1 MPLFQ
6 RRSIMPFELIH
17 FRDSDKIIRKRKL
30 DRDVKVTLNYL
41 SDVLQGTIQRGEL
54 LRQALDEMG
63 WRENGSLN
71 ILDGR
76 RYQYKGF
83 KKGVALDGSFA
94 AYEYILEGL
103 FRLEPGFRKGKIDC
117 GVLMLTAT
125 RSEKSSLGT
134 SRDLAIAEVEYLTDI
149 ITIPVSI
156 ALFNLGPPVIS
167 DGEEKG
173 EPENGVS
180 VHAIKTKEAQ
190 EADQET
196 QT

>member
-1 MPLFQ
+1 
-6 RRSIMPFELIH
+6 MPFELIH
-17 FRDSDKIIRKRKL
+17 FRDSEKIIRKKKL

-103 FRLEPGFRKGKIDC
+103 FRLQIGFKKGKIDC
-117 GVLMLTAT
+117 GILMLTAA

-134 SRDLAIAEVEYLTDI
+134 SRDLAIAEVECLSDI

-167 DGEEKG
+167 DGEEQEG
-173 EPENGVS
+173 GGDRDGIS
-180 VHAIKTKEAQ
+180 IHANKTKEAQ
-190 EADQET
+190 DADQET

>member
-1 MPLFQ
+1 
-6 RRSIMPFELIH
+6 MPFEIVQ
-17 FRDSDKIIRKRKL
+17 FRDSDKIIRKKKL

-103 FRLEPGFRKGKIDC
+103 FRLEIGFRKGKIDC
-117 GVLMLTAT
+117 GILMLTAA

-134 SRDLAIAEVEYLTDI
+134 SRDLAIAEVEYLSDI
-149 ITIPVSI
+149 ITVPVSI

-167 DGEEKG
+167 DGMEEG
-173 EPENGVS
+173 GLEDGVP
-180 VHAIKTKEAQ
+180 VHADTAKRAQ
-190 EADQET
+190 EAEQEA
-196 QT
+196 QA